1 MRIPA
6 IDSLPE
12 AANGAQ
18 WARELDCNTSTI
30 YRADVVLGKLKRSNP
45 GGTQAIYTRRAV
57 LEWLGLS
64 NEVVPERPTL
74 KAPKSLRRASKAY
87 GRGSK
92 SGTVLNK

>member
-6 IDSLPE
+6 INSLPE

-45 GGTQAIYTRRAV
+45 GGAQAIYTKRAI
-57 LEWLGLS
+57 LAWLGLS
-64 NEVVPERPTL
+64 DEMVVEKPTL
-74 KAPKSLRRASKAY
+74 KSIRKAAKAFS
-87 GRGSK
+87 R
-92 SGTVLNK
+92 